1 MGTSVVA
8 MKDVFKAA
16 KWHDCYKCGGC
27 KEMKCKQCKGF
38 GKVVGQFP
46 EDEFD
51 DEGRFLGASYH
62 LVCFFIS
69 LYSIFA
75 FVFQRFLL
83 TTSKIPLFFLLRNTQ
98 TGWDSKIEK
107 GDTWPCRF
115 CRGRGTI
122 LCTTCMG
129 NGGEIS
135 PYTIDWSK
143 FSGTKQPFQQYARRN
158 VFDKYYGSPVEP
170 AYLEVKEYER
180 LEKMDKWV
188 RRKEKMKN
196 PFNKFY
202 VNVRGI
208 AGDQHMGKVKPKLR
222 KYVEQVQERLRRKD
236 EKFGVKIHAEES
248 AKMAAVTDKKKKKK
262 KTSTTN

>member
-51 DEGRFLGASYH
+51 DEGRFLG
-62 LVCFFIS
+62 
-69 LYSIFA
+69 
-75 FVFQRFLL
+75 
-83 TTSKIPLFFLLRNTQ
+83 
-98 TGWDSKIEK
+98 WDRKIEK

-115 CRGRGTI
+115 CRGRGTL

-135 PYTIDWSK
+135 PDTIDWSK

-170 AYLEVKEYER
+170 AYLEVKEYQR

-188 RRKEKMKN
+188 RRKEKSKN
-196 PFNKFY
+196 PFNRFY
-202 VNVRGI
+202 ANMRGI

-222 KYVEQVQERLRRKD
+222 KYVEQVQEKLRRKD
-236 EKFGVKIHAEES
+236 QKFGVKIHAEES
-248 AKMAAVTDKKKKKK
+248 AKMTNTTDKKKKKK
-262 KTSTTN
+262 KKKKTTTTTN

>member
-1 MGTSVVA
+1 LGTSVVA

-51 DEGRFLGASYH
+51 DEGRFLG
-62 LVCFFIS
+62 
-69 LYSIFA
+69 
-75 FVFQRFLL
+75 
-83 TTSKIPLFFLLRNTQ
+83 
-98 TGWDSKIEK
+98 WDRKIEK

-115 CRGRGTI
+115 CRGRGTL

-135 PYTIDWSK
+135 PDTIDWSK

-170 AYLEVKEYER
+170 AYLEVKEYQR

-188 RRKEKMKN
+188 RRKEKSKN
-196 PFNKFY
+196 PFNRFY
-202 VNVRGI
+202 ANMRGI

-222 KYVEQVQERLRRKD
+222 KYVEQVQEKLRRKD

-248 AKMAAVTDKKKKKK
+248 AKMTNTTDKEKKKKKK
-262 KTSTTN
+262 KTTTTTN

>member
-51 DEGRFLGASYH
+51 DEGRFLG
-62 LVCFFIS
+62 
-69 LYSIFA
+69 
-75 FVFQRFLL
+75 
-83 TTSKIPLFFLLRNTQ
+83 
-98 TGWDSKIEK
+98 WDRKIEK

-115 CRGRGTI
+115 CRGRGTL

-135 PYTIDWSK
+135 PDTIDWSK

-170 AYLEVKEYER
+170 AYLEVKEYQR

-188 RRKEKMKN
+188 RRKEKSKN
-196 PFNKFY
+196 PFNRFY
-202 VNVRGI
+202 ANMRGI

-222 KYVEQVQERLRRKD
+222 KYVEQVQEKLRRKD

-248 AKMAAVTDKKKKKK
+248 AKTRATDKKKKKK
-262 KTSTTN
+262 KKTTTTTN